1 MKKRLD
7 IKLVGVLLIVMMV
20 WQGTHAQDLHFS
32 LPFRTPVLLNPALT
46 GAIREDYRVAT
57 AYKNQW
63 SSIGAPFQTT
73 YAAYDMR
80 VFNTGESSNRVGVG
94 LSFFNDKAGK
104 TDMGLTQLN
113 LNLAYE
119 VQVGVRKFLSAG
131 VQAGFV
137 QRSANYA
144 GIRWD
149 SQYNGVGYDPS
160 LPSGETNMPQ
170 NNSYLD
176 AGAGIG
182 WKQIS
187 HSGFTLN
194 CGLAMYHLTFA
205 NGSYIDNGNDQ
216 LNLRV
221 VLHGEG
227 ELELDNHFAILPQL
241 VAVNKGAAS
250 ELIAGGQIKY
260 VTGEGSKYTDA
271 IVPSTVSL
279 GCYYRYQDA
288 VIVAV
293 VYDYKRVLS
302 IAVNYDFNVS
312 SLKVASSSR
321 GGIELS
327 LVFTGFFEKQ
337 TINL

>member
-1 MKKRLD
+1 MKIRFD
-7 IKLVGVLLIVMMV
+7 IKPFGALLILLMV
-20 WQGTHAQDLHFS
+20 SQGAHAQDLHFS

-46 GAIREDYRVAT
+46 GDIREDYRVAT

-119 VQVGVRKFLSAG
+119 VQVGIRKFLSAG

-160 LPSGETNMPQ
+160 LPSGEANVPQ

-176 AGAGIG
+176 AGAGVG

-194 CGLAMYHLTFA
+194 CGLAVYHLTAA
-205 NGSYIDNGNDQ
+205 NGSYIANGTDQ
-216 LNLRV
+216 LNLRM

-227 ELELDNHFAILPQL
+227 EWELDNHFTIIPQL
-241 VAVNKGAAS
+241 VAMNKGAAY
-250 ELIAGGQIKY
+250 EFNAGGQVKY

-279 GCYYRYQDA
+279 GCYYRYLDA

-302 IAVNYDFNVS
+302 IGVNYDFNVS
-312 SLKVASSSR
+312 SLKAASSSR

-327 LVFTGFFEKQ
+327 LVFRGFFDKQ